1 MIAKDMEAELCLFW
15 RLSRNRA
22 ALRLA
27 ANDLAHR
34 EMLAEMLAE
43 IDDDLDAMAQH
54 SEWPQLR
61 QAASRLLCPALRA
74 TAL

>member
-34 EMLAEMLAE
+34 EMLAE

-61 QAASRLLCPALRA
+61 QAASRLLRPALRA